1 VVNNELSHFG
11 AELGQNWEEGLPM
24 TWVRDALSNSDV
36 ARASAQNKQLH
47 RDFSSSSSSSK
58 IKVLSSCCGLLV
70 LMFTF
75 DIYFFHGLRS
85 TNPRTVAGH

>member
-11 AELGQNWEEGLPM
+11 AELGQNWEKGLPM

-47 RDFSSSSSSSK
+47 RDFSSTQQQQNQG
-58 IKVLSSCCGLLV
+58 III
-70 LMFTF
+70 M
-75 DIYFFHGLRS
+75 LRAPCS
-85 TNPRTVAGH
+85 HVHV